1 MKKVVICLISLF
13 VILLSLFV
21 FKYLKKEKEIF
32 NISFLSSNTVS
43 VDIYNK
49 EFKEEFKKVRGTKV
63 KSSIKEYENNN
74 IVYKKIILDNNEY
87 YVNKE
92 NLVSEKEKIIQEK
105 ELYIR
110 TSTIIY
116 KEPNKQFITS
126 SIKKGEKVDIN
137 RNKEFYTF
145 FSIGELNKKNNQ
157 IIQLEAMIEII
168 RKYPQTQLI
177 ISGDGK
183 QKEYYE
189 HIIEKCGLRENVKIY
204 SNSENLHYTISEGDC
219 FISTA
224 KRDYFPIYIIKMM
237 FNKLNYKIKII

>member
-13 VILLSLFV
+13 VILLALFT

-126 SIKKGEKVDIN
+126 SIKKGEKVDI
-137 RNKEFYTF
+137 
-145 FSIGELNKKNNQ
+145 IGYDTLN
-157 IIQLEAMIEII
+157 E
-168 RKYPQTQLI
+168 
-177 ISGDGK
+177 DGTVL
-183 QKEYYE
+183 Y
-189 HIIEKCGLRENVKIY
+189 
-204 SNSENLHYTISEGDC
+204 
-219 FISTA
+219 
-224 KRDYFPIYIIKMM
+224 
-237 FNKLNYKIKII
+237 YKIKYNDLVGYIYSKYLVSSLDEALKNYDE